1 MFKDAKD
8 YDQSLTGL
16 CNPSPKGRVHSEK
29 TKKIL
34 SEIVTKQWKDQN
46 WKKIILK
53 SRKTKGRQAIASLQR
68 ESKIQPYYIDYLRGN
83 KSYHDIA
90 MLTNLGFD
98 SVGFFIR
105 KFNKQNGY
113 KVVSKNRDNQSMDRY
128 VYDSNGKLLDV

>member
-8 YDQSLTGL
+8 YDQSLNGL
-16 CNPSPKGRVHSEK
+16 CSPCQKGKVISENQ
-29 TKKIL
+29 KKIL
-34 SEIVTKQWKDQN
+34 SDISKNLWKDPDYSN
-46 WKKIILK
+46 RNLK
-53 SRKTKGRQAIASLQR
+53 SRKKSKQAIASLKRQ
-68 ESKIQPYYIDYLRGN
+68 SKIQPYYIDYLRGN